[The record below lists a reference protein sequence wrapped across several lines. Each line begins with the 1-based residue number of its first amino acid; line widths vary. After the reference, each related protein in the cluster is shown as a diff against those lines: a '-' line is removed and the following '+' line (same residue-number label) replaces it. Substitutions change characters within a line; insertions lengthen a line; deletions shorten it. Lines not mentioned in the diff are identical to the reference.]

1 VDYKNKEGELIMP
14 DNKSMTIILHS
25 GELDKALAAFIIA
38 TGAAAKGV
46 KTTMFFSFW
55 GLNIIKKEGATKAK
69 LSNMNMAGLGKMMIK
84 KKMKEKNVAPLEE
97 LIKDSKELGV
107 KLIACEMTMDLM
119 NVTKDML
126 ISEVTEIGGVGT
138 YLDDALKSDVNLFI

>member
-1 VDYKNKEGELIMP
+1 
-14 DNKSMTIILHS
+14 
-25 GELDKALAAFIIA
+25 
-38 TGAAAKGV
+38 
-46 KTTMFFSFW
+46 
-55 GLNIIKKEGATKAK
+55 
-69 LSNMNMAGLGKMMIK
+69 MNMAGLGKMMIK